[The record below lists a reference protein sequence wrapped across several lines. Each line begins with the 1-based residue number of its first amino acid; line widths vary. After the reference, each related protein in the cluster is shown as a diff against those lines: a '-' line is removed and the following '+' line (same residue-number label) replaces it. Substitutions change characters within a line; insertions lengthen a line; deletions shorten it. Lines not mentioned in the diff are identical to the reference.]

1 MEKDQKM
8 DEGGMASDK
17 NEMRE
22 ESRPRRYSANWV
34 AGAVFIL
41 AGAVILLGNLTE
53 FRLNNWWALFIL
65 IPAVGAFTNTYRA
78 YQNEGNRLNASAR
91 GSLISG
97 LAMIF
102 MMVVFLFNLDLS
114 LLWPVGLVLVGIGIL
129 LSSLVK

>member
-1 MEKDQKM
+1 MEKNQKM
-8 DEGGMASDK
+8 DEGRMASEK

-41 AGAVILLGNLTE
+41 AGVVILLGNLTE

-65 IPAVGAFTNTYRA
+65 IPAIGAFTNTYRA
-78 YQNEGNRLNASAR
+78 YQNEENRLNASAR

-114 LLWPVGLVLVGIGIL
+114 LLWTVGLVLVGIGIL